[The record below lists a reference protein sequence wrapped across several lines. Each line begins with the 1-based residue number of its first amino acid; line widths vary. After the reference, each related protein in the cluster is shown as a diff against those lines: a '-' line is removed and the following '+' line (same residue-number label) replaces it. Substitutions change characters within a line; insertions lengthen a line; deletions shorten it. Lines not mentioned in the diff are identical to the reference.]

1 MGDILLR
8 TDRVLQYII
17 EPMRHLSYIPILLI
31 LLTSPSAV
39 MTAQDYTPVPVTI
52 SKEKVKV
59 DGKVY
64 YSHIV
69 LERQTLYSICKAY
82 NVTIDQIYE
91 ANPAVK
97 AEGLK
102 KNAIIL
108 IPAADRKLPRETV
121 KETVEKSVEK
131 PASEKREWKEG
142 VDYVV
147 HTVKWYEDL
156 DVIADRYNVT
166 VDAIM
171 QANGLTGRKLTRR
184 QKLKIPLNPEM
195 TQSEAVVTD
204 TVATAGTPETD
215 AASLQPVAVKGRDRI
230 NAVLMLPFNAS
241 GERPRSGSVD
251 FYCGV
256 LMAARQAGENG
267 VNIDLSVY
275 DVEDGL
281 LPVSKEQLSKSDVVI
296 GPISATAIA
305 RLLAEC
311 PASTNVVSP
320 LDHKAEYLAAS
331 HSNFIQAPSS
341 SLVLYEDLARWIKEE
356 RSGSS
361 EKVIV
366 IYEKGSR
373 DIDGLGT
380 MNSILEKD
388 GIAFSTFSYSILE
401 GRDVQSPLMA
411 MMTREA
417 ANRVLVMSE
426 SEAFVNDVV
435 RNLNLLIHED
445 YEIVLYAPSKIRSF
459 ETIEVN
465 NLHNTRLHTS
475 LSYYVDYEE
484 DDVKDFVRK
493 YRALYSA
500 EPTPYAFQGY
510 DVATYFFRMYSEH
523 GKGWAEA
530 LVADSASM
538 LQTEF
543 KFRKE
548 SPEGGYVN
556 TGVRRIIYGPDYSVE
571 IVGD

>member
-31 LLTSPSAV
+31 LLTSPSAM

-156 DVIADRYNVT
+156 DVIADRYNVS

-195 TQSEAVVTD
+195 TQSEAAVTD

-296 GPISATAIA
+296 GPISANAIA
-305 RLLAEC
+305 RLLAERGTK
-311 PASTNVVSP
+311 SF
-320 LDHKAEYLAAS
+320 LLAHLSKDNNYPPTA
-331 HSNFIQAPSS
+331 QAAVRAA
-341 SLVLYEDLARWIKEE
+341 L
-356 RSGSS
+356 S
-361 EKVIV
+361 EF
-366 IYEKGSR
+366 
-373 DIDGLGT
+373 
-380 MNSILEKD
+380 D
-388 GIAFSTFSYSILE
+388 GIALAIAE
-401 GRDVQSPLMA
+401 RDKP
-411 MMTREA
+411 TK
-417 ANRVLVMSE
+417 LV
-426 SEAFVNDVV
+426 
-435 RNLNLLIHED
+435 
-445 YEIVLYAPSKIRSF
+445 
-459 ETIEVN
+459 
-465 NLHNTRLHTS
+465 
-475 LSYYVDYEE
+475 
-484 DDVKDFVRK
+484 
-493 YRALYSA
+493 
-500 EPTPYAFQGY
+500 
-510 DVATYFFRMYSEH
+510 
-523 GKGWAEA
+523 
-530 LVADSASM
+530 
-538 LQTEF
+538 
-543 KFRKE
+543 
-548 SPEGGYVN
+548 
-556 TGVRRIIYGPDYSVE
+556 
-571 IVGD
+571 

>member
-184 QKLKIPLNPEM
+184 QKLKIPLNPGM

-417 ANRVLVMSE
+417 ANRVL
-426 SEAFVNDVV
+426 
-435 RNLNLLIHED
+435 
-445 YEIVLYAPSKIRSF
+445 
-459 ETIEVN
+459 EVN

>member
-102 KNAIIL
+102 KKRHN
-108 IPAADRKLPRETV
+108 PDSAADRKLPRETV

-184 QKLKIPLNPEM
+184 QKLKIPLNLEM
-195 TQSEAVVTD
+195 TQSEAAVTD

-215 AASLQPVAVKGRDRI
+215 AASVQRLPSRAV
-230 NAVLMLPFNAS
+230 
-241 GERPRSGSVD
+241 
-251 FYCGV
+251 
-256 LMAARQAGENG
+256 
-267 VNIDLSVY
+267 
-275 DVEDGL
+275 
-281 LPVSKEQLSKSDVVI
+281 
-296 GPISATAIA
+296 
-305 RLLAEC
+305 
-311 PASTNVVSP
+311 
-320 LDHKAEYLAAS
+320 
-331 HSNFIQAPSS
+331 
-341 SLVLYEDLARWIKEE
+341 
-356 RSGSS
+356 
-361 EKVIV
+361 
-366 IYEKGSR
+366 
-373 DIDGLGT
+373 
-380 MNSILEKD
+380 
-388 GIAFSTFSYSILE
+388 
-401 GRDVQSPLMA
+401 
-411 MMTREA
+411 
-417 ANRVLVMSE
+417 
-426 SEAFVNDVV
+426 
-435 RNLNLLIHED
+435 
-445 YEIVLYAPSKIRSF
+445 
-459 ETIEVN
+459 
-465 NLHNTRLHTS
+465 
-475 LSYYVDYEE
+475 
-484 DDVKDFVRK
+484 
-493 YRALYSA
+493 
-500 EPTPYAFQGY
+500 
-510 DVATYFFRMYSEH
+510 
-523 GKGWAEA
+523 
-530 LVADSASM
+530 
-538 LQTEF
+538 
-543 KFRKE
+543 
-548 SPEGGYVN
+548 
-556 TGVRRIIYGPDYSVE
+556 TG
-571 IVGD
+571 